1 MRRFIPIRILTA
13 IFSIAAALASVSSR
27 AAITVGAT
35 VIGSEANVTPP
46 PSSAWNYLV
55 TIRPGNHET
64 VTVNPP
70 LFSWLYAPGSPL
82 NSSVDQNVYFF
93 QFQADYDG
101 SFTHP
106 VVNVRTPSCCYNF
119 LAPFS
124 QSTVHWR
131 VGYVTSAGVTN
142 TWITNSFTIAPNATN
157 WDRSMLANPS
167 YLAGKAAH
175 PHLIFNSANRAAVS
189 KAYVQTN
196 NPSYWLGVTNL
207 ALQGM
212 ASSYWTNP
220 VPWPQKPNAFT
231 SPGVDTA
238 ANQIASAAFAW
249 QMTGNP
255 LWTNG
260 VATNFDNMVNCFVAA
275 GSLGKAGLETD
286 YGDSGGDNTWI
297 RSIAYSA
304 LRLALPD
311 SDAV

>member
-1 MRRFIPIRILTA
+1 MPRFIPIRILTA
-13 IFSIAAALASVSSR
+13 ILSITATLASVSSR
-27 AAITVGAT
+27 AAGAVGPT
-35 VIGSEANVTPP
+35 VIGSEANVTLP

-55 TIRPGNHET
+55 PVRPGNNET

-106 VVNVRTPSCCYNF
+106 VVDVRTPSCCYNF

-142 TWITNSFTIAPNATN
+142 AWITNSFTIAPNATN

-175 PHLIFNSANRAAVS
+175 PHLMFNSAILPSVKALIPDGSRRSHGNEAVPERTVARMIRRI
-189 KAYVQTN
+189 KAVGQYATAITTEGA
-196 NPSYWLGVTNL
+196 S
-207 ALQGM
+207 QGLH
-212 ASSYWTNP
+212 
-220 VPWPQKPNAFT
+220 
-231 SPGVDTA
+231 SP
-238 ANQIASAAFAW
+238 
-249 QMTGNP
+249 
-255 LWTNG
+255 
-260 VATNFDNMVNCFVAA
+260 C
-275 GSLGKAGLETD
+275 
-286 YGDSGGDNTWI
+286 
-297 RSIAYSA
+297 
-304 LRLALPD
+304 
-311 SDAV
+311 